1 MPLILSVRFPTERY
15 AAATMTRRDEVEWP
29 PHPARLML
37 GLLAAH
43 HLGDAV
49 SSERA
54 ALQWLC
60 EQPAPD
66 LLLPPPETMSI
77 DEKMPVFVPQNT
89 GSELTG
95 DDKLKKLRKMH
106 YPAGRWF
113 PTMRFPSDQ
122 PEVVFL
128 WPHAEPD
135 VGTRSAVS
143 SLVRKLVRLGHSS
156 SLVMATMVDQ
166 IPAGEWQHLTP
177 LDAADFGTPDHRL
190 RVPWPGLLDS
200 AERAFDANGR
210 QTELAAA
217 FARRDN
223 AKRPLTKF
231 EASPRGRYDAR
242 HVTCGYAAKRST
254 TAQPGPWDS
263 GLCILTRAGGD
274 SLSLDATWQVTSVL
288 HRTILDRWS
297 RHPDF
302 GPVPAW
308 ISGHQPGNGAE
319 PTGPAF
325 QNHLAMFPLAFVDSE
340 HATGNLLG
348 LGLAIPRPEAI
359 GLDKSVMRQQWRQIL
374 NCLLENGKLSL
385 IPDDHAWTLELGL
398 SDADER
404 REALQPSRWNAPATQ
419 WQSITPIILDRH
431 PKPSLKKDPEAWA
444 ESCMEIITQ
453 ACLRLGLPAPI
464 SVKPS
469 LYSTTNGAPP
479 APAFVAPAPR
489 PGRPARFHIHASIT
503 FAEPVAGPLLIG
515 AGRFRGY
522 GLMKPSPNK
531 LS

>member
-1 MPLILSVRFPTERY
+1 MPLIISLRFPTERY
-15 AAATMTRRDEVEWP
+15 VAASMTRRDEVEWP

-43 HLGDAV
+43 HLGSV
-49 SSERA
+49 LTEERA

-60 EQPAPD
+60 EQDPPVM
-66 LLLPPPETMSI
+66 LLPPAEHCVKQYM
-77 DEKMPVFVPQNT
+77 KGVFVPQNP
-89 GSELTG
+89 SEAK
-95 DDKLKKLRKMH
+95 DIKHPRKE
-106 YPAGRWF
+106 RS
-113 PTMRFPSDQ
+113 FPSVILPGGQ
-122 PEVVFL
+122 ASIIFH
-128 WPHAEPD
+128 WPAAAPD
-135 VGTRSAVS
+135 DATRAALA
-143 SLVRKLVRLGHSS
+143 SLVGKLVRLGHSS
-156 SLVMATMVDQ
+156 SLVMGALADE
-166 IPAGEWQHLTP
+166 IPDGEWQELIP
-177 LDAADFGTPDHRL
+177 LANDDPAATDHRL

-210 QTELAAA
+210 EAELAAA

-223 AKRPLTKF
+223 ATRPLTKF

-242 HVTCGYAAKRST
+242 HVTCGYAARRST
-254 TAQPGPWDS
+254 PAQPGPWES
-263 GLCILTRAGGD
+263 GLCILTRTGGD
-274 SLSLDATWQVTSVL
+274 RLGLDATWQVTSVL
-288 HRTILDRWS
+288 HRTILDRWL
-297 RHPDF
+297 RHPEF

-319 PTGPAF
+319 ATGPAF
-325 QNHLAMFPLAFVDSE
+325 HNHLAMFPLAFVDSK

-348 LGLAIPRPEAI
+348 LGIAIPRPETI
-359 GLDKSVMRQQWRQIL
+359 GLDKSVIRQQWRQL
-374 NCLLENGKLSL
+374 LGCLLENGKLSL

-469 LYSTTNGAPP
+469 LFSTTNGAPP
-479 APAFVAPAPR
+479 APAFVAPTPR